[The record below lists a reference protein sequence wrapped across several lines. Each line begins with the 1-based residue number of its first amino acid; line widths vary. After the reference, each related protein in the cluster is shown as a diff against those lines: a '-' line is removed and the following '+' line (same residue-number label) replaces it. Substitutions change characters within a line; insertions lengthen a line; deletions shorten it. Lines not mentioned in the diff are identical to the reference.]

1 MSSEIKQFNSKD
13 LLFAGCELSIAIV
26 KIFFSLPKMN
36 FSAMFKMLLL
46 LLLAKQN
53 RHQVLNY
60 FKNSKNSV
68 SVQITMKHLQLSF
81 YSTKEKEV

>member
-1 MSSEIKQFNSKD
+1 
-13 LLFAGCELSIAIV
+13 
-26 KIFFSLPKMN
+26 
-36 FSAMFKMLLL
+36 MFKMLLL

-68 SVQITMKHLQLSF
+68 SVQIAMKHLQLSF
-81 YSTKEKEV
+81 YSPKDKEVE